1 VQERTYDPVV
11 DLQTDR
17 PHPAR
22 VYNFLLG
29 GDVYFEADKRAAEA
43 GMRSNPASRVPPRE
57 NRAFLRRAVRYLA
70 IEHGIDQFLD
80 IGTGIPSAPN
90 VHHVAQ
96 EVHPAARVIYV
107 DHDPIVLAHAQ
118 GLLAG
123 TPEGFTDF
131 RQADLLEPEAILRDV
146 QKNLDLRKPVG
157 LLLVAV
163 LHFVGDDQDP
173 YGVVR
178 TLTDALPDGSF
189 LALSHLTGDFV
200 PEAWAAVTEI
210 YRRQGVT
217 MRVRSKAEVSRFFD
231 GLELVEPGVE
241 VLTRWHPTDPGGEPD
256 GAGLGAVGSGSGAA
270 GSDAA
275 FSDAAF
281 SGAAVSDAAVSVYGG
296 VARITRTP

>member
-1 VQERTYDPVV
+1 M
-11 DLQTDR
+11 DLQADR

-29 GDVYFEADKRAAEA
+29 GDVYFEADKRAAED
-43 GMRSNPASRVPPRE
+43 GMRSNPSSRVPPRE

-70 IEHGIDQFLD
+70 AEQGIDQFLD

-90 VHHVAQ
+90 VHHIAQ
-96 EVHPAARVIYV
+96 EAHPAARVIYV

-118 GLLAG
+118 SLLAG
-123 TPEGFTDF
+123 TPAGFTHF
-131 RQADLLEPEAILRDV
+131 VQANLRDPEGILRHARE
-146 QKNLDLRKPVG
+146 NLDLRKPVG
-157 LLLVAV
+157 LLLIAV

-217 MRVRSKAEVSRFFD
+217 MRVRSKAEVERFFD
-231 GLELVEPGVE
+231 GLDLVEPGVE
-241 VLTRWHPTDPGGEPD
+241 VLTRWHPETGGPGSEP
-256 GAGLGAVGSGSGAA
+256 
-270 GSDAA
+270 
-275 FSDAAF
+275 
-281 SGAAVSDAAVSVYGG
+281 DAAVSVYGG
-296 VARITRTP
+296 VARISRTA

>member
-1 VQERTYDPVV
+1 MHRGPYDPVV

-29 GDVYFEADKRAAEA
+29 GDVYFEADKRAAEE

-70 IEHGIDQFLD
+70 VEHGIDQFLD

-123 TPEGFTDF
+123 TPAGFTDF
-131 RQADLLEPEAILRDV
+131 LQADLLEPETILRHV
-146 QKNLDLRKPVG
+146 RQSLDLRKPVG

-163 LHFVGDDQDP
+163 LHFVGDDRDP

-189 LALSHLTGDFV
+189 LVLSHLTGDFV
-200 PEAWAAVTEI
+200 PQAWAAVTEI

-217 MRVRSKAEVSRFFD
+217 MRVRSKAEVARFFD
-231 GLELVEPGVE
+231 GLELVPPGVD
-241 VLTRWHPTDPGGEPD
+241 VLTRWHPGPEGPSSEP
-256 GAGLGAVGSGSGAA
+256 
-270 GSDAA
+270 
-275 FSDAAF
+275 
-281 SGAAVSDAAVSVYGG
+281 DAAVSVYGG
-296 VARITRTP
+296 VAQIRR